1 MNLEEENKELKK
13 KLLIAQSWM
22 EREVKTQIN
31 LISKEKISNL
41 SSWNIED
48 FFHENVEEIITT
60 WVHSFFWE
68 LMILNTPKVVL
79 ENIIWAE
86 ILFYNQ
92 RQNKFADW
100 LWIISSYHK
109 SIDYII
115 ESTITKPFRK
125 FAKKHEQTILRRNDP
140 LEKTLNLVVNSW
152 YILWVAKLFHALSL
166 IKKWWNLW
174 DFTKCFSDFLD
185 SHLHIKDILLEEN
198 FYKLLK
204 ILVDSEVFWKKRH
217 EWKITYEETKKTR
230 TILIWDLKEQN
241 CVIYKLIKMGQVD
254 I

>member
-41 SSWNIED
+41 SSGNIED

-60 WVHSFFWE
+60 GVHNFFGE
-68 LMILNTPKVVL
+68 LMILNTPKVVM
-79 ENIIWAE
+79 ENIIGAE

-92 RQNKFADW
+92 RQNKFADG
-100 LWIISSYHK
+100 LGIISSYHK

-125 FAKKHEQTILRRNDP
+125 YAKKHNQTILRRNDP
-140 LEKTLNLVVNSW
+140 LEKTLNLVVNSG
-152 YILWVAKLFHALSL
+152 YILGIAKLFHALSL
-166 IKKWWNLW
+166 IKKGENLSE
-174 DFTKCFSDFLD
+174 FTKCFSEFLD
-185 SHLHIKDILLEEN
+185 NHLYIKDILLEDN

-204 ILVDSEVFWKKRH
+204 ILVDSEVFGKKRH
-217 EWKITYEETKKTR
+217 EGKITYEETKKTR
-230 TILIWDLKEQN
+230 TILIGDLKEQD